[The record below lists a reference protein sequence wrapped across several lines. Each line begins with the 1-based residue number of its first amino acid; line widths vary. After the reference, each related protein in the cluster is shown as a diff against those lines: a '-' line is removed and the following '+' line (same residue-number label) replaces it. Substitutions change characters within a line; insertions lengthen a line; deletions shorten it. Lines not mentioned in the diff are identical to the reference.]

1 MCACAG
7 REEEELH
14 SGWDCSTLP
23 WPLIAPPSPRTPHPT
38 LCASK
43 AARAVA
49 ASLASFFSIFARSFN
64 VTEGSGGSALVM
76 RCLEDTSLYSRA
88 LESAE
93 ARWTGPLSRARM
105 EGARPA
111 LMPEREGDRGEEA
124 EKKAPPHTS

>member
-1 MCACAG
+1 MM
-7 REEEELH
+7 RLLH
-14 SGWDCSTLP
+14 TLP
-23 WPLIAPPSPRTPHPT
+23 WSLIAPPPSPRPPRPT
-38 LCASK
+38 LCASN
-43 AARAVA
+43 AALAVA